1 MSEGPV
7 PIATGFLLFVNL
19 DLKINRH
26 DFTHA
31 LSFTRNVYLL
41 IRSRSF
47 SSRYSTY
54 NDRSRAITFRSRYRT
69 QEYQY
74 YCTSLLVTQEYQYYC
89 TSLLVTQ
96 EYQYYSVPSGV
107 PVLFRTL
114 SSTNTLLD
122 WFNGVPITIV
132 QPCPSTTQTLPMIRS
147 LKQRNSAPCRAFVK

>member
-41 IRSRSF
+41 IRSQSF

-54 NDRSRAITFRSRYRT
+54 NDRSCAITFRSRYR
-69 QEYQY
+69 
-74 YCTSLLVTQEYQYYC
+74 
-89 TSLLVTQ
+89 TQ

>member
-7 PIATGFLLFVNL
+7 PIPTGFLLFVNL

-54 NDRSRAITFRSRYRT
+54 NDRSHAITFRSRYRT

-114 SSTNTLLD
+114 SSTNTCVLL
-122 WFNGVPITIV
+122 WILHNPMY
-132 QPCPSTTQTLPMIRS
+132 PSAHSELAHMAS
-147 LKQRNSAPCRAFVK
+147 SERNHIMY